1 MLLSINHRTEY
12 SYDAPPA
19 YGVMRLRVAPRSA
32 GSQRILDW
40 NIGIEGADFQVSYRD
55 LMGNETWL
63 LSMSGGDSTVT
74 VTASGRIETQDT
86 AGIWGPHRQLTPLW
100 LFTRT
105 TPLTAPGEGVTA
117 LVTGLTS
124 TDDATLPRNGLAL
137 AHALMNTVAD
147 LIAYDTGDTSTTT
160 TAEGALARGTGVC
173 QDHTHVM
180 LSAARVM
187 GLPARYVSGYLRL
200 DGQDEQSATHAW
212 AELYL
217 EGLGWVGFD
226 ASNRISPDERYVR
239 IATGRDY
246 DEAAPI
252 GGVHFGSATERL
264 EVSLS
269 VVQQ

>member
-12 SYDAPPA
+12 IYDAPPA

-40 NIGIEGADFQVSYRD
+40 NIGIEGAEFQVSYRD

-63 LSMSGGDSTVT
+63 LSMSGDDALVV

-100 LFTRT
+100 LFSRT
-105 TPLTAPGEGVTA
+105 TPLTAPGDGIAALVADVTA
-117 LVTGLTS
+117 PGTASG
-124 TDDATLPRNGLAL
+124 GGELAL
-137 AHALMNTVAD
+137 AHRLMNAVAD
-147 LIAYDTGDTSTTT
+147 RIAYDVGDTDPTT
-160 TAEGALARGTGVC
+160 TAEQALIRATGVC

-200 DGQDEQSATHAW
+200 DGQDDQTATHAW

-217 EGLGWVGFD
+217 DGLGWVGFD

-246 DEAAPI
+246 EEAAPI

-264 EVSLS
+264 DVRLS